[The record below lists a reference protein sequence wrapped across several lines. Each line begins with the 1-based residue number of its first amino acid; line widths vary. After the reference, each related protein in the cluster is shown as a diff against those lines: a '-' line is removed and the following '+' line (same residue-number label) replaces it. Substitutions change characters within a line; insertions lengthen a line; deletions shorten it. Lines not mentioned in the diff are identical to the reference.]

1 MFRLVAGEAPN
12 GSAWQATLA
21 GVVCGLPWALVWP
34 WGGWG
39 MVDSDSSQASHSPPV
54 PSIHGPKGVGREG
67 RKEGIGEGALDK
79 FL

>member
-1 MFRLVAGEAPN
+1 
-12 GSAWQATLA
+12 
-21 GVVCGLPWALVWP
+21 
-34 WGGWG
+34 

-67 RKEGIGEGALDK
+67 RKEGIGKGALDK